1 MDEKPYTKHEGQ
13 FHARTDSDKNVS
25 FTVKERCFKMR
36 GKKTGWI
43 ILALI
48 IALAAGSAIGYF
60 AGESTAS
67 SRYQAQREKNVLLNR
82 SEWEGLGEIEGPIY
96 VTGHKSPDS
105 DTVCS
110 AIAYA
115 ALLRALGYDAHPVV
129 LGSVN
134 HETQYILDAAGMDA
148 PPLLEDASGCIM
160 ALVDHSEYLQSA
172 DGLEGARIISIV
184 DHHGDGTVQTGNQ
197 LIYDARPLGA
207 TATIIWLR
215 YRDADLKP
223 DQQTALV
230 MMGAILSDTKNLQS
244 ETTTFA
250 DREALR
256 ELSGIAGITDTD
268 AFYSEMYKALL
279 SYEGMTD
286 EEIYFSD
293 YKEYEVDGWTFGI
306 ACMKAYDEESAKD
319 LAERMSALFPLA
331 LAYTGMDMAFVK
343 VDVSHDDLDFAYLV
357 PSDYAAAEVLEAAFG
372 ETAVFDGTS
381 YVLTPNISRKVVM
394 VPAITDYLKAYPAE

>member
-1 MDEKPYTKHEGQ
+1 MDEKSYTMILSGRIRIHRIAYRRKGA
-13 FHARTDSDKNVS
+13 FLNMLRKRN
-25 FTVKERCFKMR
+25 R
-36 GKKTGWI
+36 WI
-43 ILALI
+43 IPALVI
-48 IALAAGSAIGYF
+48 VLAAVGVGGYF
-60 AGESTAS
+60 AGESAAA
-67 SRYQAQREKNVLLNR
+67 SRYQTQREKEILLNR
-82 SEWEGLGEIEGPIY
+82 SEWDALGEIEGTIY

-105 DTVCS
+105 DTVGS

-115 ALLRALGYDAHPVV
+115 ALLRALGYDAQAVV

-134 HETQYILDAAGMDA
+134 HETQYILDAAKLDA
-148 PPLLEDASGCIM
+148 LPLLEDASGCNM

-172 DGLEGARIISIV
+172 DGLKDAHIISII

-215 YRDADLKP
+215 YRDAGLSP

-244 ETTTFA
+244 DATTFA

-256 ELSGIAGITDTD
+256 ELSGIAGISDTD

-293 YKEYEVDGWTFGI
+293 YKEYEVDGRKFGI
-306 ACMKAYDEESAKD
+306 ACMKVYDEEGAKD
-319 LAERMSALFPLA
+319 LAGRMKALFPSVLA
-331 LAYTGMDMAFVK
+331 SAGMEMAFVK
-343 VDVSHDDLDFAYLV
+343 IGISHDDLSVAYLV
-357 PSDYAAAEVLEAAFG
+357 PSDDAAAEVLEAAFG

-381 YVLTPNISRKVVM
+381 YMLSPNVSRKTVM
-394 VPAITDYLKAYPAE
+394 VPAITDVLKANPPE

>member
-1 MDEKPYTKHEGQ
+1 MLRK
-13 FHARTDSDKNVS
+13 RN
-25 FTVKERCFKMR
+25 R
-36 GKKTGWI
+36 WI
-43 ILALI
+43 IPALVI
-48 IALAAGSAIGYF
+48 VLAAVGVGGYF
-60 AGESTAS
+60 AGESAAA
-67 SRYQAQREKNVLLNR
+67 SRYQTQREKEILLNR
-82 SEWEGLGEIEGPIY
+82 SEWDALGEIEGTIY

-105 DTVCS
+105 DTVGS

-115 ALLRALGYDAHPVV
+115 ALLRALGYDAQAVV

-134 HETQYILDAAGMDA
+134 HETQYILDAAKLDA
-148 PPLLEDASGCIM
+148 LPLLEDASGCNM

-172 DGLEGARIISIV
+172 DGLKDAHIISII

-215 YRDADLKP
+215 YRDAGLSP

-244 ETTTFA
+244 DATTFA

-256 ELSGIAGITDTD
+256 ELSGIAGISDTD

-293 YKEYEVDGWTFGI
+293 YKEYEVDGRKFGI
-306 ACMKAYDEESAKD
+306 ACMKVYDEEGAKD
-319 LAERMSALFPLA
+319 LAERMKALFPSVLA
-331 LAYTGMDMAFVK
+331 SAGMEMAFVK
-343 VDVSHDDLDFAYLV
+343 IGISHDDLSVAYLV
-357 PSDYAAAEVLEAAFG
+357 PSDDAAAEVLEAAFG

-381 YVLTPNISRKVVM
+381 YMLSPNVSRKTVM
-394 VPAITDYLKAYPAE
+394 VPAITDVLKANPPE

>member
-1 MDEKPYTKHEGQ
+1 MKGKRNWRIIPVLVIVLI
-13 FHARTDSDKNVS
+13 AVS
-25 FTVKERCFKMR
+25 V
-36 GKKTGWI
+36 G
-43 ILALI
+43 
-48 IALAAGSAIGYF
+48 GYF
-60 AGESTAS
+60 VGENIAS
-67 SRYQAQREKNVLLNR
+67 SRYQAQRGKDILLNR
-82 SEWEGLGEIEGPIY
+82 SAWDGLGEIEGPIY

-105 DTVCS
+105 DTVGS

-115 ALLRALGYDAHPVV
+115 ALLRALGYDAQPVV

-134 HETQYILDAAGMDA
+134 HETQYILDAAKLDA
-148 PPLLEDASGCIM
+148 PPLLEDASGRNM

-172 DGLEGARIISIV
+172 DGLQDAHIISII

-215 YRDADLKP
+215 YRDAGLSP

-230 MMGAILSDTKNLQS
+230 MMGAILSDTKNLQA
-244 ETTTFA
+244 EKTTFA

-256 ELSGIAGITDTD
+256 ELSGIAGISDTD
-268 AFYSEMYKALL
+268 AFYNEMYKALL

-293 YKEYEVDGWTFGI
+293 YKEYETEGRKYGI
-306 ACMKAYDEESAKD
+306 ACMKVYDEESAKD
-319 LAERMSALFPLA
+319 LAERMKALFPPVLA
-331 LAYTGMDMAFVK
+331 STGMEMAFVK
-343 VDVSHDDLDFAYLV
+343 VSISHDDLSIAYLV
-357 PSDYAAAEVLEAAFG
+357 PSDDAAAEVLEAAFG

-381 YVLTPNISRKVVM
+381 YVITPSVSRKTVM
-394 VPAITDYLKAYPAE
+394 VPAITDYLKAHPEE

>member
-1 MDEKPYTKHEGQ
+1 MDEKSYTMILSGRIRIHRIAYRRKGA
-13 FHARTDSDKNVS
+13 FLNMLRKRN
-25 FTVKERCFKMR
+25 R
-36 GKKTGWI
+36 WI
-43 ILALI
+43 IPALVI
-48 IALAAGSAIGYF
+48 VLAAVGVGGYF
-60 AGESTAS
+60 AGESAAA
-67 SRYQAQREKNVLLNR
+67 SRYQTQREKEILLNR
-82 SEWEGLGEIEGPIY
+82 SEWDALGEIEGTIY

-105 DTVCS
+105 DTVGS

-115 ALLRALGYDAHPVV
+115 ALLRALGYDAQAVV

-134 HETQYILDAAGMDA
+134 HETQYILDAAKLDA
-148 PPLLEDASGCIM
+148 LPLLEDASGCNM

-172 DGLEGARIISIV
+172 DGLKDAHIISII

-215 YRDADLKP
+215 YRDAGLSP

-244 ETTTFA
+244 DATTFA
-250 DREALR
+250 DRDALR
-256 ELSGIAGITDTD
+256 ELSGIAGISDTD

-293 YKEYEVDGWTFGI
+293 YKEYEVDGRKFGI
-306 ACMKAYDEESAKD
+306 ACMKVYDEEGAKD
-319 LAERMSALFPLA
+319 LAGRMKALFPSVLA
-331 LAYTGMDMAFVK
+331 SAGMEMAFVK
-343 VDVSHDDLDFAYLV
+343 IGISHDDLSVAYLV
-357 PSDYAAAEVLEAAFG
+357 PSDDAAAEVLEAAFG

-381 YVLTPNISRKVVM
+381 YMLSPNVSRKTVM
-394 VPAITDYLKAYPAE
+394 VPAITDVLKANPPE

>member
-1 MDEKPYTKHEGQ
+1 MK
-13 FHARTDSDKNVS
+13 
-25 FTVKERCFKMR
+25 
-36 GKKTGWI
+36 GKRNGWI
-43 ILALI
+43 ILVLF
-48 IALAAGSAIGYF
+48 IALAAVGAGGYF
-60 AGESTAS
+60 AGENMAA
-67 SRYQAQREKNVLLNR
+67 SRYQAQREKETLLSR
-82 SEWEGLGEIEGPIY
+82 SEWDGLGEIEGPIY

-105 DTVCS
+105 DTVGS

-115 ALLRALGYDAHPVV
+115 ALLRALGYDAQPVV

-134 HETQYILDAAGMDA
+134 HETQYILDAAKLDA
-148 PPLLEDASGCIM
+148 PPLLEDASGCNM

-172 DGLEGARIISIV
+172 DGLEDAHIISII

-215 YRDADLKP
+215 YRDAGLQP
-223 DQQTALV
+223 DRQTALV

-244 ETTTFA
+244 DATTFA

-256 ELSGIAGITDTD
+256 ELSGIAGISDTD
-268 AFYSEMYKALL
+268 AFYNEMYKALL

-293 YKEYEVDGWTFGI
+293 YKEYETEGRKYGI
-306 ACMKAYDEESAKD
+306 ACMMVYDEESAKD
-319 LAERMSALFPLA
+319 LAERMKALFPSVLA
-331 LAYTGMDMAFVK
+331 STGMEMAFVK
-343 VDVSHDDLDFAYLV
+343 IGISHDDLSIAYLLA
-357 PSDYAAAEVLEAAFG
+357 SDDAAAEVIKAAFG

-381 YVLTPNISRKVVM
+381 YVLSPSISRKTVM
-394 VPAITDYLKAYPAE
+394 VPAITDVLKAHPAE

>member
-1 MDEKPYTKHEGQ
+1 MDEKSYTMILSGRIRIHRIAYRRKGA
-13 FHARTDSDKNVS
+13 FLNMLRKRN
-25 FTVKERCFKMR
+25 R
-36 GKKTGWI
+36 WI
-43 ILALI
+43 IPALVI
-48 IALAAGSAIGYF
+48 VLAAVGVGGYF
-60 AGESTAS
+60 AGESAAA
-67 SRYQAQREKNVLLNR
+67 SRYQTQREKEILLNR
-82 SEWEGLGEIEGPIY
+82 SEWDALGEIEGTIY

-105 DTVCS
+105 DTVGS

-115 ALLRALGYDAHPVV
+115 VLLRALGYDAQAVV

-134 HETQYILDAAGMDA
+134 HETQYILDAAKLDA
-148 PPLLEDASGCIM
+148 LPLLEDASGCNM

-172 DGLEGARIISIV
+172 DGLKDAHIISII

-215 YRDADLKP
+215 YRDAGLSP

-244 ETTTFA
+244 DATTFA

-256 ELSGIAGITDTD
+256 ELSGIAGISDTD

-293 YKEYEVDGWTFGI
+293 YKEYEVDGRKFGI
-306 ACMKAYDEESAKD
+306 ACMKVYDEEGAKD
-319 LAERMSALFPLA
+319 LAGRMKALFPSVLA
-331 LAYTGMDMAFVK
+331 SAGMEMAFVK
-343 VDVSHDDLDFAYLV
+343 IGISHDDLSVAYLV
-357 PSDYAAAEVLEAAFG
+357 PSDDAAAEVLEAAFG

-381 YVLTPNISRKVVM
+381 YMLSPNVSRKTVM
-394 VPAITDYLKAYPAE
+394 VPAITDVLKANPPE

>member
-1 MDEKPYTKHEGQ
+1 MK
-13 FHARTDSDKNVS
+13 
-25 FTVKERCFKMR
+25 
-36 GKKTGWI
+36 GKKNWWI
-43 ILALI
+43 VLALVI
-48 IALAAGSAIGYF
+48 VLAVGSAGGYF
-60 AGESTAS
+60 AGEKTAD
-67 SRYQAQREKNVLLNR
+67 SRYQAQQEKEILLNR
-82 SEWEGLGEIEGPIY
+82 SAWDALGEIQGPIY

-105 DTVCS
+105 DTVGS

-115 ALLRALGYDAHPVV
+115 ALLRALGYDAQAVV

-134 HETQYILDAAGMDA
+134 HETQYILDAAKLDA
-148 PPLLEDASGCIM
+148 PPLLEDASGCNM

-172 DGLEGARIISIV
+172 NGLENAHIISII

-215 YRDADLKP
+215 YRDMGLSP
-223 DQQTALV
+223 NRQTALV

-244 ETTTFA
+244 EATTFA

-256 ELSGIAGITDTD
+256 ELSGLAGISDTD
-268 AFYSEMYKALL
+268 AFYNEMYKALL

-293 YKEYEVDGWTFGI
+293 YKEYEVDGKKFGI
-306 ACMKAYDEESAKD
+306 ACMKVYDEESAKD
-319 LAERMSALFPLA
+319 LAERMKALYPSVLA
-331 LAYTGMDMAFVK
+331 STGMEMAFVK
-343 VDVSHDDLDFAYLV
+343 ISISHDDLSIAYLLA
-357 PSDYAAAEVLEAAFG
+357 SDDAAAEVLKAAFG

-381 YVLTPNISRKVVM
+381 YVLTPSISRKTVM
-394 VPAITDYLKAYPAE
+394 VPAITDALKAHPAE

>member
-1 MDEKPYTKHEGQ
+1 MKRK
-13 FHARTDSDKNVS
+13 KN
-25 FTVKERCFKMR
+25 
-36 GKKTGWI
+36 GWI

-48 IALAAGSAIGYF
+48 IALTAGSVGGYF
-60 AGESTAS
+60 AGESMAA
-67 SRYQAQREKNVLLNR
+67 SRYQAQREKEMLLNR
-82 SEWEGLGEIEGPIY
+82 SAWDGLGEIEGPVY

-105 DTVCS
+105 DTVGS

-115 ALLRALGYDAHPVV
+115 ALLRALGYDAQPVV

-134 HETQYILDAAGMDA
+134 HETQYILDAAKLDT
-148 PPLLEDASGCIM
+148 PPLLEDASGRTM

-172 DGLEGARIISIV
+172 NGLQDAHIISII

-215 YRDADLKP
+215 YRDAGLLP

-244 ETTTFA
+244 EATTFA
-250 DREALR
+250 DREAFR
-256 ELSGIAGITDTD
+256 ELSGIAGISDTD

-293 YKEYEVDGWTFGI
+293 YKEYETEGRKYGI
-306 ACMKAYDEESAKD
+306 ACMKVYDEESAKD
-319 LAERMSALFPLA
+319 LAERMKALFPSVLA
-331 LAYTGMDMAFVK
+331 STGMEMAFVK
-343 VDVSHDDLDFAYLV
+343 ISISHDDLSIAYLMA
-357 PSDYAAAEVLEAAFG
+357 SDDAAAEVLEAAFG
-372 ETAVFDGTS
+372 ETAAFDGS
-381 YVLTPNISRKVVM
+381 FYVLNPSISRKTVM
-394 VPAITDYLKAYPAE
+394 VPAITDVLKAHPAD

>member
-1 MDEKPYTKHEGQ
+1 MMK
-13 FHARTDSDKNVS
+13 
-25 FTVKERCFKMR
+25 
-36 GKKTGWI
+36 GKKNGWI
-43 ILALI
+43 IPVLVMI
-48 IALAAGSAIGYF
+48 LAAGSVGGYF
-60 AGESTAS
+60 AGESAAA
-67 SRYQAQREKNVLLNR
+67 SRYQAQREKEILLIQ

-105 DTVCS
+105 DTVGS

-115 ALLRALGYDAHPVV
+115 AFLRSLGYDAQPVV

-134 HETQYILDAAGMDA
+134 HETQYILDAAKLDT
-148 PPLLEDASGCIM
+148 PPLLEDASGCNI

-172 DGLEGARIISIV
+172 DGLEAAHIISII
-184 DHHGDGTVQTGNQ
+184 DHHGDGTVQTGNP

-215 YRDADLKP
+215 YRAVGLLP

-244 ETTTFA
+244 EATTFA

-256 ELSGIAGITDTD
+256 ELSGIAGISDTD

-293 YKEYEVDGWTFGI
+293 YKEYETKGRKYGI
-306 ACMKAYDEESAKD
+306 ACMRAYDEESAKD
-319 LAERMSALFPLA
+319 LADRMKALFPSVLA
-331 LAYTGMDMAFVK
+331 STGMDMAFVK
-343 VDVSHDDLDFAYLV
+343 ISISHDDLSVAYLM
-357 PSDYAAAEVLEAAFG
+357 PSNDAAAEVLEAAFG

-381 YVLTPNISRKVVM
+381 YMLMPSISRKTVM
-394 VPAITDYLKAYPAE
+394 VPAITDVLKARPAE